1 MNREAYELANR
12 IKTELGTDGD
22 ILLERPGDLKMKKYK
37 NNMLQEIKREKQAK
51 KRNLRGVSAAA

>member
-22 ILLERPGDLKMKKYK
+22 ILLESPGNFKMKKYK

-51 KRNLRGVSAAA
+51 KKF